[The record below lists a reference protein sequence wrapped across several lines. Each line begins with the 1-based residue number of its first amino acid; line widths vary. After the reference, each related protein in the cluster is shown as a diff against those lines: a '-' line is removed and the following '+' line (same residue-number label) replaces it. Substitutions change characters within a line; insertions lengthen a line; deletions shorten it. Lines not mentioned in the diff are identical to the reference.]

1 MQDQR
6 NVHFAMEEINFS
18 QLCSKGDPS
27 ITVACSGGHTICRW
41 QRKQHLWLVGERE
54 RERERESSWSTIK
67 QKERSIEIGGEINW
81 DDVFYFATSYCKRT
95 RIRKKKKKRKIEGQ
109 RKSDIKVDS
118 SKKMK
123 R

>member
-1 MQDQR
+1 M
-6 NVHFAMEEINFS
+6 
-18 QLCSKGDPS
+18 
-27 ITVACSGGHTICRW
+27 ACWR
-41 QRKQHLWLVGERE
+41 ERE

-67 QKERSIEIGGEINW
+67 QKERGIEIGGEINW